1 MFGLN
6 SRFQIAAILFLIVII
21 YDYVKY
27 RKIPLY
33 STKFF
38 SWMMLFASINLVAD
52 IATVYTITHMD
63 EVPAV
68 INRFAH
74 QIFIGSLDCCI
85 MSLYFYVSA
94 LGKNQKRHNLIH
106 TIIRLIPFAVAM
118 VLVVFGELKYYNDG
132 VTAYS
137 YGIMAT
143 TVYASIVFYILFIF
157 VDLIKYRKTIS
168 PDKILAISLGA
179 TVWVIAAIIQ
189 FLFPRYLLSG
199 LFSILMIFFIYL
211 SFENPKEHI
220 DAETQCFNKRAFHL
234 MLSDVV
240 ESGKPFYVVE
250 YIISDMKT
258 VNNSFGHEYGI
269 KLLIEIAKQIATCSN
284 TRVFYVRSNGLTVI
298 LKSNEN
304 ELITQL
310 MALEN
315 RFKEAWDIGDNSITV
330 TAFAN
335 VVACP
340 KYAVST
346 DEIYDT
352 LNYMAEQQVF
362 ENQFIH
368 SINEDYIKRK
378 RRYNMIEEIVKDAVQ
393 NDKLDVVY
401 QPIYSVADKA
411 FVSAEALVRL
421 RDTTTLGFISPDEF
435 IPIAEKRGMIMKL
448 GELVFEKVCR
458 FAKEN
463 DLQGFG
469 IKYIEV
475 NLSGIQCIDYMLPAQ
490 LQSIMKKYKISPS
503 FINLEIT
510 ETAAIE
516 SGDML
521 KKNMNK
527 LRGMGCSFSM
537 DDFGTGYS
545 NLSQMVAVNYDL
557 VKIDKSLIWP
567 CFEENGEKALVILEN
582 IVNMLLQLGVKIVA
596 EGVETVAQLNKLTM
610 LGVDYMQG
618 YFYSK
623 PVNETDF
630 ISFVA
635 THNK

>member
-1 MFGLN
+1 
-6 SRFQIAAILFLIVII
+6 
-21 YDYVKY
+21 
-27 RKIPLY
+27 
-33 STKFF
+33 
-38 SWMMLFASINLVAD
+38 
-52 IATVYTITHMD
+52 
-63 EVPAV
+63 
-68 INRFAH
+68 
-74 QIFIGSLDCCI
+74 
-85 MSLYFYVSA
+85 
-94 LGKNQKRHNLIH
+94 
-106 TIIRLIPFAVAM
+106 
-118 VLVVFGELKYYNDG
+118 
-132 VTAYS
+132 
-137 YGIMAT
+137 
-143 TVYASIVFYILFIF
+143 
-157 VDLIKYRKTIS
+157 
-168 PDKILAISLGA
+168 
-179 TVWVIAAIIQ
+179 
-189 FLFPRYLLSG
+189 
-199 LFSILMIFFIYL
+199 
-211 SFENPKEHI
+211 
-220 DAETQCFNKRAFHL
+220 
-234 MLSDVV
+234 
-240 ESGKPFYVVE
+240 
-250 YIISDMKT
+250 
-258 VNNSFGHEYGI
+258 
-269 KLLIEIAKQIATCSN
+269 
-284 TRVFYVRSNGLTVI
+284 
-298 LKSNEN
+298 
-304 ELITQL
+304 
-310 MALEN
+310 
-315 RFKEAWDIGDNSITV
+315 
-330 TAFAN
+330 
-335 VVACP
+335 
-340 KYAVST
+340 
-346 DEIYDT
+346 
-352 LNYMAEQQVF
+352 
-362 ENQFIH
+362 
-368 SINEDYIKRK
+368 
-378 RRYNMIEEIVKDAVQ
+378 MIEEIVKDAVQ